1 MTDEFLASLRNDW
14 REQPGLPEGLMDRT
28 RRARLRG
35 LAMLVAELAMAVCAL
50 GVGLWFALA
59 ALSTGRLI
67 FTASAIV
74 MLVTIPGFAIAAV
87 WTRRGILKW
96 EDETPS
102 GILNARLRQIV
113 ATLRALR
120 LGWWAIGVIA
130 AFVAVLWTLELGGV
144 LGERAF
150 LELYTL
156 VSAAALAAGA
166 IWILLRRPRL
176 LAERASCEQLL
187 AELSEA

>member
-1 MTDEFLASLRNDW
+1 MTDEFIASLRNDW
-14 REQPGLPEGLMDRT
+14 REQPGLPEGLMERT

-35 LAMLVAELAMAVCAL
+35 LAMLAAELAMTVFAL
-50 GVGLWFALA
+50 GVGLWFAFA

-67 FTASAIV
+67 FTASAV
-74 MLVTIPGFAIAAV
+74 VTLVTIPGFAIAAV
-87 WTRRGILKW
+87 RARRGILKW

-102 GILNARLRQIV
+102 GVLNARLRQIA
-113 ATLRALR
+113 ATLRALM

-130 AFVAVLWTLELGGV
+130 VFVVVLWALELGGL
-144 LGERAF
+144 LGEREF

-156 VSAAALAAGA
+156 IAAVALTAGA
-166 IWILLRRPRL
+166 VWILLRRPRL

-187 AELSEA
+187 AELNEA